1 MFTIKLD
8 NLFYS
13 SGAMKVKPL
22 HSCVSI
28 EYECSKYSIQVRCIY
43 NDTLVQQ
50 IQYEKWNSTEIICG
64 SQ

>member
-1 MFTIKLD
+1 MFTVKLD

-13 SGAMKVKPL
+13 SGAVKVKPL

-43 NDTLVQQ
+43 NDTLNQQ
-50 IQYEKWNSTEIICG
+50 IQYEK
-64 SQ
+64 